1 MNILFVHFGD
11 DWVAGSEVAL
21 LELMRA
27 LMGKNVRPTL
37 WCNAPAMEQAAR
49 KIGVAVDRD
58 VFVHAFDYSS
68 PRFSPSAY
76 MRLCRRGKE
85 MIAKSGADIVH
96 CNSAAPAQWMLP
108 ACRNNVPVLVNS
120 HSHYHRRSR
129 YVLGVHLVD
138 RVVTVSSAIA
148 QPLLED
154 GMKPDRIAVVYN
166 GFDFEALM
174 RGDARGL
181 RAELGIPPDAVVGV
195 IAGSLIHRKGHDILF
210 SAMKTGAVR
219 PFPLLVV
226 GDGPERA
233 AYEKEAAGLPVHF
246 LGHRNDLGAVLRDAA
261 DFLVA
266 PSRQEAFGRV
276 IIEAGCAGI
285 PAIGTRVDGIPEAI
299 QEGVTGLLV
308 PPEMPTALGAAVT
321 QLLDDEPLRRRMGL
335 AAKIRAMEF
344 SIDRTAAAMLDQY
357 RTAIKRYASRPLS
370 GERLVPYW
378 NFAASILTAL
388 IPL

>member
-11 DWVAGSEVAL
+11 DWLAGSEVAL

-27 LMGKNVRPTL
+27 LIGKNVRPYL
-37 WCNAPAMEQAAR
+37 WCNSPVMEQAAR

-68 PRFSPSAY
+68 PRFSPLAY

-85 MIAKSGADIVH
+85 MIAQSRADIVH

-108 ACRNNVPVLVNS
+108 ACHNHVPVLVNS
-120 HSHYHRRSR
+120 HSQYHRRSR
-129 YVLGVHLVD
+129 YVLGMHLVD

-148 QPLLED
+148 QPLLTD
-154 GMKPDRIAVVYN
+154 GMKPDRIAVVHN
-166 GFDFEALM
+166 GFDFDTLM

-181 RAELGIPPDAVVGV
+181 RAELGISPDAAVGV
-195 IAGSLIHRKGHDILF
+195 VAGSLIHRKGHDILF
-210 SAMKTGAVR
+210 SAMKMGAVR

-233 AYEKEAAGLPVHF
+233 AYEKQTAGLPVYF
-246 LGHRNDLGAVLRDAA
+246 LGYRTDLGAIFRDAA

-276 IIEAGCAGI
+276 IIEAGFAGL

-321 QLLDDEPLRRRMGL
+321 RLLDDEPLRRRMGL

-357 RTAIKRYASRPLS
+357 RAAIQRYSSRPLR
-370 GERLVPYW
+370 GERLMPYW
-378 NFAASILTAL
+378 NLAASILTAL